1 LKKKEY
7 FGRFNIFLG
16 EKENF
21 GKHFLGENF
30 SISENIII
38 TVEAAKVLCMVEAMM
53 PPSTKAWLE
62 PAPTL

>member
-1 LKKKEY
+1 LKKK
-7 FGRFNIFLG
+7 NILQDSIFFLG

-38 TVEAAKVLCMVEAMM
+38 IVEAAKVLCMV
-53 PPSTKAWLE
+53 
-62 PAPTL
+62 